1 MTKRLVILV
10 SGRGSNLQ
18 SILAAC
24 HSGQIPD
31 TQVVAVISN
40 RPAASALE
48 LAMTAGVPA
57 LTVDHRDYGTRADFD
72 AALQKQI
79 DDYAPDVVVLA
90 GFMRQLT
97 PAFVQHYEGRML
109 NVHPS
114 LLPAF
119 PGLHTHAQ
127 ALAQGVCWHG
137 ASVHFVTAE
146 LDAGPIIIQAAVAVL
161 PADDEQSLAARV
173 LDAEHRIYP
182 QALAWLLGGRV
193 ALAAGRAQWREP
205 PQMATREAIA
215 PSLEGSP

>member
-24 HSGQIPD
+24 RSGQIPG

-40 RPAASALE
+40 RPAAGALE
-48 LAMTAGVPA
+48 LAALAGIPA
-57 LTVDHRDYGTRADFD
+57 LTVDHRDYGTRVDFD
-72 AALQKQI
+72 AALQRQI
-79 DDYAPDVVVLA
+79 DDYAPDVVALA

-119 PGLHTHAQ
+119 PGLHTHAR
-127 ALAQGVCWHG
+127 ALEQGVLWHG
-137 ASVHFVTAE
+137 ASVHFVTSA
-146 LDAGPIIIQAAVAVL
+146 LDAGPAIIQAAVAVL
-161 PADDEQSLAARV
+161 PEDDEQSLAARV

-182 QALAWLLGGRV
+182 QALAWLLTGRV
-193 ALAAGRAQWREP
+193 AYAAGRAQWRDP
-205 PQMATREAIA
+205 PETAMREAIA
-215 PSLEGSP
+215 PSLESFS

>member
-1 MTKRLVILV
+1 MTKRLVVLV

-24 HSGQIPD
+24 RSGQIPD

-40 RPAASALE
+40 RPAARALE
-48 LAMTAGVPA
+48 LAMAAGIPA
-57 LTVDHRDYGTRADFD
+57 LTVDHRDYETRTAFD
-72 AALQKQI
+72 AALQQQI
-79 DDYAPDVVVLA
+79 DEYAPDIVALA
-90 GFMRQLT
+90 WFMRQLT
-97 PAFVQHYEGRML
+97 PAFVQRYEGKLL

-127 ALAQGVCWHG
+127 ALQQGVCWHG

-161 PADDEQSLAARV
+161 PTDDEQSLATRV

-182 QALAWLLGGRV
+182 QALAWLVSGRV
-193 ALAAGRAQWREP
+193 TYAAGRTQWRDP
-205 PQMATREAIA
+205 PQTATRTAIA
-215 PSLEGSP
+215 PSLESSP